1 MNLISKILY
10 RTQKISQLTSAIF
23 GVFLGFSLILTSS
36 QIFTDFKNI
45 IHDSEQAIGSQF
57 LVINKKISLLNTF
70 NIGNNSFNF
79 APDLLNN
86 IIANGLQN
94 KSKYKRISACL
105 FRILHP
111 SL

>member
-45 IHDSEQAIGSQF
+45 IHDSAQAIGSQF

-70 NIGNNSFNF
+70 NILLKLINVLFN
-79 APDLLNN
+79 
-86 IIANGLQN
+86 I
-94 KSKYKRISACL
+94 L
-105 FRILHP
+105 FIFLC
-111 SL
+111 